1 MGCRISKSATKEEPS
16 PPSFRVLSNPTL
28 DPTSMPRSTV
38 SKSIKKADISAPT
51 AVPFSQFLA
60 RVGTPEPTI
69 PHVSGAF
76 PTPQTLTQHATPKP
90 QPIRPTPIPL
100 NQPFR
105 PQTAPGPK
113 EQPHPLQSHP
123 VLQPPRPILP
133 HRSSLPSL
141 IPIPPPPGSP
151 ISPCSPSPLRSFV
164 YPPIPYVPPGMTLD
178 QVLAPKGKRRAS
190 SLREPGRGVMVGRK
204 GVRKGKGNVV
214 RKERGGRGNRGVSRE
229 VREMAW
235 EVEME
240 KKGGWFWR
248 RRGNGRTKDV

>member
-16 PPSFRVLSNPTL
+16 PPSFRVISNPTHNQ
-28 DPTSMPRSTV
+28 PSMPRSTV
-38 SKSIKKADISAPT
+38 SKSIKKAHISAPT
-51 AVPFSQFLA
+51 AVPFSQFVA
-60 RVGTPEPTI
+60 QVGTPEPTI
-69 PHVSGAF
+69 QNIPGAF
-76 PTPQTLTQHATPKP
+76 PTPPPFTQNPTPKP
-90 QPIRPTPIPL
+90 QPNRPTPTPI
-100 NQPFR
+100 NQPIR

-113 EQPHPLQSHP
+113 AQPHPLQSHP
-123 VLQPPRPILP
+123 ILQPPRPILH

-164 YPPIPYVPPGMTLD
+164 LPPLPYVPPGMTLE

-190 SLREPGRGVMVGRK
+190 SLREPGRGVMVGGK
-204 GVRKGKGNVV
+204 GVKKGKGNVV

-229 VREMAW
+229 VREMGW
-235 EVEME
+235 EVEIKE
-240 KKGGWFWR
+240 RGGWFWR